1 MFQAQDTQRQLA
13 ATIENT
19 AGESDALVARVE
31 DLEARLKSTSPS
43 SATRPRVS
51 YIPKQWITH
60 RSLSLQQG
68 PMLYPLVFNDKRSTI
83 KVTIKGN

>member
-1 MFQAQDTQRQLA
+1 MFQAQDTQRQLGT
-13 ATIENT
+13 TIENT
-19 AGESDALVARVE
+19 AGESDPLVARVE
-31 DLEARLKSTSPS
+31 ELEARLKSTSPS
-43 SATRPRVS
+43 RVS

-60 RSLSLQQG
+60 WSLSLQQG